1 MNDAVTPI
9 ADHELHA
16 YVDGELDE
24 QRRVEVEAWLAAHP
38 SAAERVRDY
47 QMIRDR
53 LHERFDP
60 LLSEPVEVPAGPPA
74 RYAQAF
80 ARAAVISA
88 LVLVSGA
95 LGWTLKGWTHSA
107 SPALEIADL
116 VQPAAFAHQVYSTDT
131 RYPVEIPAVDQAL
144 LNRWVSLRMHT
155 ELRAPDLS
163 TQALTFVGGRL
174 LPSTNRM
181 AAQFMYEDGEGQR
194 LTVYVRR
201 IGRQDGFSGLQYREE
216 DGLHVFYWLDRA
228 MGYAVIGEQPA
239 SRLIAVA
246 NAVHAAMQTTRD
258 RQ

>member
-1 MNDAVTPI
+1 MTDTVTPV

-24 QRRVEVEAWLAAHP
+24 QRRVEVEAWMAAHP

-47 QMIRDR
+47 QMLRDR

-60 LLSEPVEVPAGPPA
+60 LLTEPVEVPTG
-74 RYAQAF
+74 RYAHAF
-80 ARAAVISA
+80 ARAAVISG

-95 LGWTLKGWTHSA
+95 LGWTLKGWTHSP
-107 SPALEIADL
+107 SPGLEIADL

-174 LPSTNRM
+174 LPSTDRM

-201 IGRQDGFSGLQYREE
+201 IGHDDGFTGLQYREE
-216 DGLHVFYWLDRA
+216 DGLHVFYWIDRA

-246 NAVHAAMQTTRD
+246 NAVHAAMQTSRSG
-258 RQ
+258 Q